1 MILAGDIGGTKTLLA
16 YCEEATPRPLVVQKE
31 GYASHEAS
39 GLAELVQRFRSK
51 HPGQVRAA
59 CFGIAGPIQ
68 AGRSETLNLPWVVEA
83 DELARLLDLPQV
95 SLINDLEATA
105 YGIAALHDGE
115 LVTLNPEGRMGAGN
129 AAVIAAGT
137 GLGEA
142 VLYWDGE
149 RHHPFAT
156 ESGHA
161 DFAPR
166 TCREMELLRFLWGEF
181 PRVSYERVLSGPGI
195 CRIYRFLRARRG
207 DAEPA
212 WLSSELQEGNPS
224 AVVTRVA
231 LARRNAVC
239 EEALRMFV
247 ACYGAEAG
255 NLALRSMAVGGV
267 YLGGG
272 IAPKILPALR
282 EEGFMAAFAAK
293 GRFTDFLRTVPVQVI
308 CNEETALLGAA
319 RRASL

>member
-16 YCEEATPRPLVVQKE
+16 SCEPAAPRPLVVHRE
-31 GYASHEAS
+31 SYASREAA
-39 GLAELVQRFRSK
+39 GLAELVRRFRGK
-51 HPGQVRAA
+51 HPGAIEAA

-68 AGRSETLNLPWVVEA
+68 GGRSETPNLPWVVEA
-83 DELARLLDLPQV
+83 GELARLLGLPQV

-105 YGIAALHDGE
+105 YGIAALDEGE
-115 LVTLNPEGRMGAGN
+115 LVTLNPEGEARPGN

-142 VLYWDGE
+142 VLYWDGQ
-149 RHHPFAT
+149 RHQPFAT

-166 TCREMELLRFLWGEF
+166 TCREMELLRFLGKEF
-181 PRVSYERVLSGPGI
+181 PRVSYERVISGPGLF
-195 CRIYRFLRARRG
+195 RTYRFLRAWRG

-212 WLSSELQEGNPS
+212 WLTAELQEGDPS
-224 AVVTRVA
+224 AVVTEVA
-231 LARRNAVC
+231 LARRDVVC
-239 EEALRMFV
+239 EDALRMFV

-255 NLALRSMAVGGV
+255 NLALRCMAVGGV

-282 EEGFMAAFAAK
+282 EAGFMAAFTAK
-293 GRFTDFLRTVPVQVI
+293 GRFTDFLRRVPVRVI